1 MNNENFFNS
10 PKYLIPDTLQ
20 NICLNP
26 LKSKNS
32 FLYDD
37 FSNSK
42 ILDFHGFFS
51 TLPLGYNHKIFNNP
65 KFKKTVMMYA
75 GLKPSAG
82 RIMTKF
88 LDEFISEFHNFV
100 NSKIFHKYFFI
111 HGGGLAVENA
121 IKIAIDWKNFHNKK
135 NKINIDPKKLEIISF
150 KNGFHGVTGYTLNLS
165 DNDVKVSG
173 LPIIKWPKFEASV
186 HNYENDSCSNV
197 EKNLGIIEKY
207 LDRKDKKNKIAAII
221 IETIQ
226 GGGGDRHICKD
237 FLNGLARILKKNK
250 ILFIDDEVQT
260 GFGVTGKLWSFQKK
274 YYNFTPDLLA
284 FGKKSQISGVCIN
297 KNLEDI
303 DSVINRPGRYPPTW
317 NGDIIDYVRCRYII
331 KAYKDDKLIKNA
343 ENLGK
348 YIVNSLS
355 SLKKFKNVRGKG
367 FLIAFDFENTKIR
380 DNFYNEAFRKKL
392 MVQPMQDKTI
402 RIRPNMALK
411 LKEADMA
418 LNIIDSIKI

>member
-32 FLYDD
+32 FLFDD

-65 KFKKTVMMYA
+65 KFKQTVMMYA

-100 NSKIFHKYFFI
+100 NSKVFHKYFFI

-121 IKIAIDWKNFHNKK
+121 IKIAIDWKNFNNKK
-135 NKINIDPKKLEIISF
+135 NKININPKKLEIISF

-186 HNYENDSCSNV
+186 HNYENDTCSNV
-197 EKNLGIIEKY
+197 QKNLAIIEKY

-237 FLNGLARILKKNK
+237 FLIVLGMSTFLLLNYFLKKKKK
-250 ILFIDDEVQT
+250 I
-260 GFGVTGKLWSFQKK
+260 KK
-274 YYNFTPDLLA
+274 FDLICD
-284 FGKKSQISGVCIN
+284 G
-297 KNLEDI
+297 
-303 DSVINRPGRYPPTW
+303 
-317 NGDIIDYVRCRYII
+317 
-331 KAYKDDKLIKNA
+331 
-343 ENLGK
+343 
-348 YIVNSLS
+348 LS
-355 SLKKFKNVRGKG
+355 SNIDIYRHKLLSSNFRSTLMLVNKKLSSNN
-367 FLIAFDFENTKIR
+367 ENTKIINTKSEFF
-380 DNFYNEAFRKKL
+380 NFVSLDLSLEKRL
-392 MVQPMQDKTI
+392 SLI
-402 RIRPNMALK
+402 L
-411 LKEADMA
+411 L
-418 LNIIDSIKI
+418 LIKIFFLSIYNGFNFTSIFKFIVYDIIKYK

>member
-1 MNNENFFNS
+1 MNNEKFFKS

-26 LKSKNS
+26 SKSKNS
-32 FLYDD
+32 FLFDD

-100 NSKIFHKYFFI
+100 NSKVFHKYFFI
-111 HGGGLAVENA
+111 HGGGLAVENS
-121 IKIAIDWKNFHNKK
+121 IKIAIDWKHFHNKK

-173 LPIIKWPKFEASV
+173 LPIIRWPKFEASV
-186 HNYENDSCSNV
+186 HNYENNSCSNV
-197 EKNLGIIEKY
+197 EKNLSIIEKY
-207 LDRKDKKNKIAAII
+207 IDRKDKKNKIAAII

-317 NGDIIDYVRCRYII
+317 NGDIIDYVRCRYIM

-348 YIVNSLS
+348 YIVNSIRS
-355 SLKKFKNVRGKG
+355 FKKFKNVRGKG
-367 FLIAFDFENTKIR
+367 FLIAFDFENTNLR
-380 DNFYNEAFRKKL
+380 DKFYNEAFRKKL